1 MQEIPELFDPEK
13 PYARFYSGADNTID
27 GTPIIC
33 QVHTRKIEGLGF
45 GRLGWRISV
54 SVTDENGHT
63 LSDDETGLHIL
74 RGVEGETYVHELT
87 IQADSAE
94 DPAALLDTERKALA
108 QKAANAATVWRS
120 AQDVF

>member
-45 GRLGWRISV
+45 GRIGWRISV
-54 SVTDENGHT
+54 SISGPDGAT
-63 LSDDETGLHIL
+63 LSDESGLQIL
-74 RGVEGETYVHELT
+74 QGAEGTPYRHEIT
-87 IQADSAE
+87 IQADSVE